1 MKKQNLKNFLI
12 SFLITTIF
20 SILIFFLVKFYDQ
33 SWNAIIRIQQNL
45 YYIIF
50 LFISIIIS
58 LTLFWN
64 NNKKWNLIIA
74 SLILI
79 NFLYIAFIFSVWN
92 IWLTNNQWYILIWL
106 LILAFIW
113 IYIKNRIWKTI
124 TTTSLIWLFWV
135 FVFSFVPL
143 YQNWPDIEWFNNSL
157 KTKLLTYSK
166 VNLNWSKVF
175 VEIDKKIFPINSN
188 FSLFDIKINN
198 SWSQLLFKS
207 NEKYKNTFAYI
218 VFPQKEFIQIYPQSA
233 INIDKNY
240 NIEIITWM
248 IKYFPQ
254 KHEKFSFTWK
264 IIPSLLVNEEELENI
279 NIYFETLLK
288 KYISKQMLEENL
300 IQNKKLFKISEY
312 ILKILSKVMPNKFK
326 NNLENLNKYKEYLDL
341 DYQENYKTWFDNKE
355 IKKDFLKNLKD
366 GFNSTKTIK

>member
-33 SWNAIIRIQQNL
+33 SGNAIIRIQQNL

-58 LTLFWN
+58 LTLFGN
-64 NNKKWNLIIA
+64 NNKKGNLIIA

-79 NFLYIAFIFSVWN
+79 NFLYIAFIFSVGN
-92 IWLTNNQWYILIWL
+92 IGLTNNQGYILIGL
-106 LILAFIW
+106 LILAFIG
-113 IYIKNRIWKTI
+113 IYIKNRIGKTI
-124 TTTSLIWLFWV
+124 TTTSLIGLFGV

-143 YQNWPDIEWFNNSL
+143 YQNGPDIEGFNNSL

-166 VNLNWSKVF
+166 VNLNGSKVF

-198 SWSQLLFKS
+198 SGSQLLFKS

-240 NIEIITWM
+240 NIEIITGM

-254 KHEKFSFTWK
+254 KHEKFSFTGK

-341 DYQENYKTWFDNKE
+341 DYQENYKTGFDNKE